1 MAYTP
6 TGQAVVSLDDMR
18 DYLRLDNTA
27 NDLILADLIEAA
39 AVYITQTTGMDTTDQ
54 AANPL
59 ARSAV
64 KMLVATWYDAQGI
77 DATASERAVTEMLKH
92 LPASTGGGVNG

>member
-6 TGQAVVSLDDMR
+6 PVVTLTDMR
-18 DYLRLDNTA
+18 DYLRLDDTA
-27 NDLILADLIEAA
+27 NDGILADLIEAA

-54 AANPL
+54 ASNPL

-64 KMLVATWYDAQGI
+64 KMLVATWYDPQGI

>member
-6 TGQAVVSLDDMR
+6 PVVTLTDMR
-18 DYLRLDNTA
+18 DYLRLDDTA
-27 NDLILADLIEAA
+27 NDGILADLIEAA

-64 KMLVATWYDAQGI
+64 KMLVATWYDPQGI

>member
-1 MAYTP
+1 MSFTTP
-6 TGQAVVSLDDMR
+6 VVSVDDMR
-18 DYLRLDNTA
+18 EYLRLDDYA
-27 NDLILADLIEAA
+27 NDLILVDLIEAA
-39 AVYITQTTGMDTTDQ
+39 VVYITQTTGMDAPDQ

-64 KMLVATWYDAQGI
+64 KMLVATWYDPQGI

-92 LPASTGGGVNG
+92 LPASTGGGANG

>member
-6 TGQAVVSLDDMR
+6 PVVSLADMR

-27 NDLILADLIEAA
+27 NDGILADLIEAA
-39 AVYITQTTGMDTTDQ
+39 EVYITQTTGMDTTDQ
-54 AANPL
+54 ADNPL
-59 ARSAV
+59 ARSAI
-64 KMLVATWYDAQGI
+64 KMLVATWYDPQGI

>member
-6 TGQAVVSLDDMR
+6 PVVSLADMR

-27 NDLILADLIEAA
+27 NDGILADLIEAA
-39 AVYITQTTGMDTTDQ
+39 VVYITQTTGMDTTDQ
-54 AANPL
+54 ADNPL
-59 ARSAV
+59 ARSAI
-64 KMLVATWYDAQGI
+64 KMLVATWYDPQGI

>member
-1 MAYTP
+1 MSFTTP
-6 TGQAVVSLDDMR
+6 VVSVDDMR
-18 DYLRLDNTA
+18 EYLRLDDDA
-27 NDLILADLIEAA
+27 NDLILVDLIEAA

-54 AANPL
+54 ADNPL
-59 ARSAV
+59 ARSAI
-64 KMLVATWYDAQGI
+64 KMLVATWYDPQGI

>member
-6 TGQAVVSLDDMR
+6 PVVSLADMR

-27 NDLILADLIEAA
+27 NDGILADLIEAA

-54 AANPL
+54 ADNPL
-59 ARSAV
+59 ARSAI
-64 KMLVATWYDAQGI
+64 KMLVATWYDPQGI

>member
-1 MAYTP
+1 MAFTTP
-6 TGQAVVSLDDMR
+6 VVSVDDMR
-18 DYLRLDNTA
+18 EYLRLDGTA
-27 NDLILADLIEAA
+27 NDGILADLIEAA
-39 AVYITQTTGMDTTDQ
+39 GVYIAQTTGMNLNDQ

-59 ARSAV
+59 AKSATR
-64 KMLVATWYDAQGI
+64 MLVATWYDAQGI

>member
-6 TGQAVVSLDDMR
+6 PVVSLADMR

-27 NDLILADLIEAA
+27 NDRILADLIEAA

-54 AANPL
+54 ADNPL
-59 ARSAV
+59 ARSAI
-64 KMLVATWYDAQGI
+64 KMLVATWYDPQGI
-77 DATASERAVTEMLKH
+77 DATASDRAVTEMLKH

>member
-6 TGQAVVSLDDMR
+6 PVVSLVDMR
-18 DYLRLDNTA
+18 EYLRLDDTA
-27 NDLILADLIEAA
+27 NDGILADLIEAA

-54 AANPL
+54 ADNPL
-59 ARSAV
+59 ARSAI
-64 KMLVATWYDAQGI
+64 KMLVATWYDPQGI

>member
-6 TGQAVVSLDDMR
+6 PVVTLADMR
-18 DYLRLDNTA
+18 EYLRLDDTA
-27 NDLILADLIEAA
+27 NDGILADLIEAA

-54 AANPL
+54 ASNPL

-64 KMLVATWYDAQGI
+64 KMLVATWYDPQGI

>member
-6 TGQAVVSLDDMR
+6 PVVSLADMR
-18 DYLRLDNTA
+18 EYLRLDDTA
-27 NDLILADLIEAA
+27 NDGILADLIEAA

-59 ARSAV
+59 ARSAI
-64 KMLVATWYDAQGI
+64 KMLVATWYDPQGI

>member
-6 TGQAVVSLDDMR
+6 PVVTLADMR
-18 DYLRLDNTA
+18 DYLRLDDTA
-27 NDLILADLIEAA
+27 NDGILADLIEAA

-64 KMLVATWYDAQGI
+64 KMLVATWYDPQGI
-77 DATASERAVTEMLKH
+77 DATASERAGTEMLKH

>member
-6 TGQAVVSLDDMR
+6 PVVSLADMR
-18 DYLRLDNTA
+18 EYLRLDDTA
-27 NDLILADLIEAA
+27 NDGILADLIEAA
-39 AVYITQTTGMDTTDQ
+39 AVYITQTTGMDTIDQ

-59 ARSAV
+59 ARSAI
-64 KMLVATWYDAQGI
+64 KMLVATWYDPQGI

>member
-1 MAYTP
+1 MAYTLP
-6 TGQAVVSLDDMR
+6 VVSLAEMR
-18 DYLRLDNTA
+18 DYLRLDDTA
-27 NDLILADLIEAA
+27 NDGILADLIEAA
-39 AVYITQTTGMDTTDQ
+39 AVYITQTTGMDATDQ
-54 AANPL
+54 ATNPL

-64 KMLVATWYDAQGI
+64 KMLVAAWYDPQGI

>member
-1 MAYTP
+1 MAYAP
-6 TGQAVVSLDDMR
+6 TGQAVVSVDDMR
-18 DYLRLDNTA
+18 EYLRLDNTA

>member
-6 TGQAVVSLDDMR
+6 PVVSLADMR

-27 NDLILADLIEAA
+27 NDGILADLIEAA

-54 AANPL
+54 ADNPL
-59 ARSAV
+59 ARSAI
-64 KMLVATWYDAQGI
+64 KMLVATWYDPQGI
-77 DATASERAVTEMLKH
+77 DATASERVVTEMLKH

>member
-6 TGQAVVSLDDMR
+6 PVVSLADMR

-27 NDLILADLIEAA
+27 NDLILVDLIEAA
-39 AVYITQTTGMDTTDQ
+39 VVYVTQTTGMDTTDQ
-54 AANPL
+54 ADNPL

-64 KMLVATWYDAQGI
+64 KMLVATWYDPQGI

>member
-6 TGQAVVSLDDMR
+6 PVVSLADMR

-27 NDLILADLIEAA
+27 NDRILADLIEAA

-54 AANPL
+54 ADNPL
-59 ARSAV
+59 ARSAI
-64 KMLVATWYDAQGI
+64 KMLVATWYDPQGI

>member
-6 TGQAVVSLDDMR
+6 PVVSLADMR
-18 DYLRLDNTA
+18 GYLRLDNTA
-27 NDLILADLIEAA
+27 NDGILADLIEAA

-54 AANPL
+54 ADNPL
-59 ARSAV
+59 ARSAI
-64 KMLVATWYDAQGI
+64 KMLVATWYDPQGI

>member
-6 TGQAVVSLDDMR
+6 PVVSLADMR

-27 NDLILADLIEAA
+27 NDGILADLIEAA

-54 AANPL
+54 ADNPL
-59 ARSAV
+59 ARSAI
-64 KMLVATWYDAQGI
+64 KMLVATWYDPQGI
-77 DATASERAVTEMLKH
+77 DATASERAVTEMLEH

>member
-1 MAYTP
+1 MADTTP
-6 TGQAVVSLDDMR
+6 TVVTVEDMR
-18 DYLRLDNTA
+18 DYMRIDGTA
-27 NDLILADLIEAA
+27 NDGILHDLIEAA
-39 AVYITQTTGMDTTDQ
+39 GVYIAQTTGMNLNDQ

-59 ARSAV
+59 AKSATR
-64 KMLVATWYDAQGI
+64 MLVATWYDAQGI

>member
-1 MAYTP
+1 MAFTTP
-6 TGQAVVSLDDMR
+6 VVSVDDMR
-18 DYLRLDNTA
+18 EYLRLDDMA
-27 NDLILADLIEAA
+27 NDLILVDLIEAA
-39 AVYITQTTGMDTTDQ
+39 VVYITQTTGMDATDQ

-64 KMLVATWYDAQGI
+64 KMLVATWYDPQGI

>member
-6 TGQAVVSLDDMR
+6 PVVSLADMR
-18 DYLRLDNTA
+18 EYLRLDDTA
-27 NDLILADLIEAA
+27 NDGILADLIEAA

-54 AANPL
+54 ASNPL
-59 ARSAV
+59 ARSAI
-64 KMLVATWYDAQGI
+64 KMLVATWYDPQGI

>member
-6 TGQAVVSLDDMR
+6 PVVTLADMR

-27 NDLILADLIEAA
+27 NDGILAGLIEAA
-39 AVYITQTTGMDTTDQ
+39 AVYITQATGMDTTDQ

>member
-6 TGQAVVSLDDMR
+6 PVVSLADMR
-18 DYLRLDNTA
+18 DYLRLDDTA
-27 NDLILADLIEAA
+27 NDGILADLIEAA

-59 ARSAV
+59 ARSAI
-64 KMLVATWYDAQGI
+64 KMLVATWYDPQGI

>member
-1 MAYTP
+1 MAFTTP
-6 TGQAVVSLDDMR
+6 VVSVDDMR
-18 DYLRLDNTA
+18 EYLRLDDMA
-27 NDLILADLIEAA
+27 NDLILVDLIEAA
-39 AVYITQTTGMDTTDQ
+39 VVYVTQTTGMDTTDQ

-64 KMLVATWYDAQGI
+64 KMLVATWYDPQGI